1 MNQKLND
8 FLTNLTKDEFTE
20 LTEPQKK
27 AIKIL
32 KDSKKSINFSSVTEN
47 DCTKIDGL
55 NLNVDN
61 LLFIN
66 ASSLHIPSDFPKPI
80 PSDSL
85 CKTIK
90 NIIKVWVLNN
100 EKANRMVIDAI
111 LTEALLSESNDK
123 LVGYCEVKNDW
134 EGKGIVYTGNV
145 DYMIGSSKSKSDI
158 SMDSYL
164 LVVEAKKE
172 WVEKSVYQAIS
183 EAGCLLK
190 RRLEAGKNTPVF
202 AVLTTGFIYRF
213 FAIDIEGVVYCSGIV
228 VLNDDNDNYSKCLSD
243 ILHWITWF
251 MTAIKSISPRSP
263 NKDLTETV
271 EDSLKKLTA
280 CFGLKNSNNK
290 FKPKN

>member
-20 LTEPQKK
+20 LTE

-90 NIIKVWVLNN
+90 NIIKVWKIN
-100 EKANRMVIDAI
+100 
-111 LTEALLSESNDK
+111 
-123 LVGYCEVKNDW
+123 
-134 EGKGIVYTGNV
+134 
-145 DYMIGSSKSKSDI
+145 
-158 SMDSYL
+158 
-164 LVVEAKKE
+164 
-172 WVEKSVYQAIS
+172 
-183 EAGCLLK
+183 
-190 RRLEAGKNTPVF
+190 
-202 AVLTTGFIYRF
+202 
-213 FAIDIEGVVYCSGIV
+213 
-228 VLNDDNDNYSKCLSD
+228 
-243 ILHWITWF
+243 
-251 MTAIKSISPRSP
+251 
-263 NKDLTETV
+263 
-271 EDSLKKLTA
+271 
-280 CFGLKNSNNK
+280 
-290 FKPKN
+290 